1 MGVIRKAVEQ
11 YRKFKPS
18 VATRN
23 VLYGLMERAQ
33 RKSCGPAN
41 PDHTFYVI
49 RCINSSSPFYT
60 GPVFNLLANYSYVL
74 SHLHYAYEH
83 RYLPVIDQLN
93 YPVYNSQQQPVHGTC
108 NPWEFFWEQPGGHT
122 LAEAY
127 ESRHVILSQRNWISE
142 WNLGYDI
149 ARHQDPQII
158 RHLHNLSETVPLND
172 TTCSYVER
180 CWREYLAAFPR
191 VLGVSYRFAGHAR
204 NSPHRAPDHPIQPE
218 LEGLLAA
225 VLARCESWGI
235 DAIFLATES
244 ADAVSRFREALG
256 SRLIALPRVRQIES
270 EAYTRQHPNPMY
282 APGAMYQTTLDYLTE
297 MEMLARCTALIGT
310 LTSGLRYAIIRN
322 NAAYE
327 HLDILDFGR
336 FADPRRKPAAKEP
349 DT

>member
-11 YRKFKPS
+11 YQKFKPS

-23 VLYGLMERAQ
+23 VMYGLMERAQ
-33 RKSCGPAN
+33 RKSYGPAN

-49 RCINSSSPFYT
+49 RCINSASPFYT

-127 ESRHVILSQRNWISE
+127 ESKHVILSQRNWISE

-149 ARHQDPQII
+149 ARHQDPQVI

-172 TTCSYVER
+172 ATCSYVER

-204 NSPHRAPDHPIQPE
+204 NSPHRAPGHPIQPE
-218 LEGLLAA
+218 LDGLLAT
-225 VLARCESWGI
+225 VLARCNAWGI
-235 DAIFLATES
+235 DAVFLATES

-256 SRLIALPRVRQIES
+256 SRLITLPRVRQAES

-322 NAAYE
+322 NATYE

-336 FADPRRKPAAKEP
+336 FVDPRRKPTTKEP
-349 DT
+349 NA